1 MSDLLLPL
9 KQHVI
14 NELCKHLYGTF
25 GAENPEHIKAF
36 DFENRFRIVADT
48 EMFNYKEAKEI
59 WDQQKGN
66 TAKIYQVYFDG
77 EHMANFE
84 EETHFKVFLLA
95 FFRSFK
101 EKYANGTIKLIKDD
115 YRIEYEVKKAQEHDS
130 IKEVEAMKA
139 TTPVEKMAKQIVL
152 NVAKDREK
160 KGKNALDI
168 AT

>member
-1 MSDLLLPL
+1 MSDFLLPL

-25 GAENPEHIKAF
+25 GVENPEHIKAF

-48 EMFNYKEAKEI
+48 EMFNYKESKEI

-77 EHMANFE
+77 EHMGNFDE
-84 EETHFKVFLLA
+84 NTHFKVFLLT
-95 FFRSFK
+95 FFRTFK
-101 EKYANGTIKLIKDD
+101 EKYTKGTIKLIKDD
-115 YRIEYEVKKAQEHDS
+115 YRIEYEVKKAQEQDS
-130 IKEVEAMKA
+130 IKEIEAIKA
-139 TTPVEKMAKQIVL
+139 TTPEEKMAKQIVL
-152 NVAKDREK
+152 NVTKDKKK
-160 KGKNALDI
+160 KGKHAMDL